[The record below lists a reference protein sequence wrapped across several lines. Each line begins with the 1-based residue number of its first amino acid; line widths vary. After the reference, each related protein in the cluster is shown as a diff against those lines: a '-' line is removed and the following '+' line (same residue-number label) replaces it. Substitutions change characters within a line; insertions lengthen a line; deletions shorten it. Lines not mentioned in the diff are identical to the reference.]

1 MAKIVHKGMWIDI
14 KSLNAIDKK
23 NFLTSLAFGFMAS
36 ILWGM
41 HLSHIGFLGNE
52 PITDSW
58 ISENGLLFI
67 RILMIVFFLIGAYFY
82 KKFYSAQDDFYKSY
96 HNFTFAGGAYGF
108 LVFGSILTVLAPY
121 FNYQPTFYEFFLAF
135 AAGTGFGGYYFYK
148 KYIAE

>member
-23 NFLTSLAFGFMAS
+23 NFLTSLAFGFIAS
-36 ILWGM
+36 ILWGI

-58 ISENGLLFI
+58 ISENGLLTI
-67 RILMIVFFLIGAYFY
+67 RSLMIMCFLIGAYFY

-108 LVFGSILTVLAPY
+108 LVFGSILTVMAPY
-121 FNYQPTFYEFFLAF
+121 FDYQLTFYEFFIAF
-135 AAGTGFGGYYFYK
+135 AIGSGFGGYYFYK
-148 KYIAE
+148 KYIA

>member
-1 MAKIVHKGMWIDI
+1 
-14 KSLNAIDKK
+14 
-23 NFLTSLAFGFMAS
+23 
-36 ILWGM
+36 
-41 HLSHIGFLGNE
+41 
-52 PITDSW
+52 
-58 ISENGLLFI
+58 
-67 RILMIVFFLIGAYFY
+67 MIVFFLIGAYFY

-135 AAGTGFGGYYFYK
+135 AVGTGFGGYYFYK

>member
-14 KSLNAIDKK
+14 KSLNAKDKK
-23 NFLTSLAFGFMAS
+23 NFLTSLTFVFMAS
-36 ILWGM
+36 ILFGM
-41 HLSHIGFLGNE
+41 HSSHIGYLGNE
-52 PITDSW
+52 PITISW

-67 RILMIVFFLIGAYFY
+67 RIFTIVFYLIGAYFY
-82 KKFYSAQDDFYKSY
+82 KKFYSAQDDFYKSF
-96 HNFTFAGGAYGF
+96 HNFSFAGGAYGF
-108 LVFGSILTVLAPY
+108 LVFGSILTILAPY

>member
-1 MAKIVHKGMWIDI
+1 
-14 KSLNAIDKK
+14 
-23 NFLTSLAFGFMAS
+23 
-36 ILWGM
+36 
-41 HLSHIGFLGNE
+41 
-52 PITDSW
+52 
-58 ISENGLLFI
+58 
-67 RILMIVFFLIGAYFY
+67 MIFFFLIGAYFY

-108 LVFGSILTVLAPY
+108 LVLGSIVTVLAPY

>member
-14 KSLNAIDKK
+14 SSLNTNDKK
-23 NFLTSLAFGFMAS
+23 NFLISLAFGFIAS
-36 ILWGM
+36 IFFGI

-58 ISENGLLFI
+58 ASETVLLVI
-67 RILMIVFFLIGAYFY
+67 RLLMILFFLMGSYFY

-108 LVFGSILTVLAPY
+108 LVFGSILTVMAPY
-121 FNYQPTFYEFFLAF
+121 FDYHPTFYEFFVAF
-135 AAGTGFGGYYFYK
+135 AAGSGFGGYYFYK
-148 KYIAE
+148 KYIS